1 MRMSPTF
8 DLFDLSGKVFV
19 ITGGAGLLGL
29 KHAEA
34 IIEANGIPILL
45 DVNPRGLS
53 QAKERLSTT
62 HNFDISVFCVDITQP
77 QSVKDAFL
85 DIISSGVTI
94 YGLINNA
101 ARDPKVSINSPSNRL
116 ERFETMTLETWHQ
129 DLDVSLTGS
138 FICSQIF
145 GTHMSQNKQGVILNI
160 ASDLALIA
168 PDQRLY
174 AQAGVP
180 PQQQPVKPVT
190 YSVAKT
196 GLLGL
201 TRYLSTYWATS
212 GVRVN
217 SVSPGGVEADQ
228 SSDFLQRVSNL
239 IPLGRLAKQDEYKAT
254 IVYLLSDASSYMTGA
269 NLVIDGGR
277 SVW

>member
-1 MRMSPTF
+1 M
-8 DLFDLSGKVFV
+8 
-19 ITGGAGLLGL
+19 
-29 KHAEA
+29 
-34 IIEANGIPILL
+34 
-45 DVNPRGLS
+45 
-53 QAKERLSTT
+53 
-62 HNFDISVFCVDITQP
+62 
-77 QSVKDAFL
+77 
-85 DIISSGVTI
+85 
-94 YGLINNA
+94 
-101 ARDPKVSINSPSNRL
+101 
-116 ERFETMTLETWHQ
+116 
-129 DLDVSLTGS
+129 
-138 FICSQIF
+138 
-145 GTHMSQNKQGVILNI
+145 
-160 ASDLALIA
+160 
-168 PDQRLY
+168 
-174 AQAGVP
+174 
-180 PQQQPVKPVT
+180 KPVT